1 MSFFVHNLSAYQQLQ
16 SWSYGQAN
24 ITYKQLGSLASGPDY
39 STAFANASDNST
51 GNAAT
56 LAANQ
61 ALSRIKQRAAD
72 ATAKKSGKPETHD
85 QKIAAQQAAAKAQ
98 LAGLGLDYSTLF
110 AAPSKDTLKTS
121 TGAYKAPVN
130 PATGHGF
137 AASSA
142 ATINGLSAL
151 NIFA

>member
-1 MSFFVHNLSAYQQLQ
+1 MSFFVHSVSAYQQLQ
-16 SWSYGQAN
+16 NWSNGQAN
-24 ITYKQLGSLASGPDY
+24 MPNKVLGSLSAGPDY
-39 STAFANASDNST
+39 STAFANAADNSN

-61 ALSRIKQRAAD
+61 ALSRVQQKAAA

-85 QKIAAQQAAAKAQ
+85 QKIAAQKAAAKAQ
-98 LAGLGLDYSTLF
+98 LAGLGLDYSTMF